1 MDMRNIAVAAL
12 AAVAVTGCMNL
23 ATKPSE
29 ITGSY
34 TSDLRYQQYTC
45 DQLGHE
51 VNSLAR
57 RENQLATAQEQ
68 RRKSG
73 KVQAFWVGYG
83 TGDGIEAA
91 ELANVRGEKEAVRRA
106 MDLKSCGQP
115 SANAP
120 APAYQSQPAP
130 VQSPAAAPAPSSQTN
145 TSSSSN
151 GWRSWGQPTTPAGA
165 PKPLY
170 RCPGPNG
177 TQVVTESAAAGCT
190 VIQP

>member
-1 MDMRNIAVAAL
+1 MRNIAVAAL

-57 RENQLATAQEQ
+57 RENQLVTAQEQ

-73 KVQAFWVGYG
+73 KVQAFWLGYG

-106 MDLKSCGQP
+106 FDMKSCGVQTAAAVLP
-115 SANAP
+115 STTEAGASSGP
-120 APAYQSQPAP
+120 A
-130 VQSPAAAPAPSSQTN
+130 QSPAPSQT
-145 TSSSSN
+145 SGS
-151 GWRSWGQPTTPAGA
+151 GWRSWGQQAPAAGQA
-165 PKPLY
+165 KPLY
-170 RCPGPNG
+170 RCPAANG
-177 TQVVTESAAAGCT
+177 QFIVSETPAAGCM
-190 VIQP
+190 VITQ

>member
-1 MDMRNIAVAAL
+1 MRNIAVAAL

-57 RENQLATAQEQ
+57 RENQLVTAQEQ

-73 KVQAFWVGYG
+73 KVQAFWLGYG

-106 MDLKSCGQP
+106 FDMKSCGVQTAAATP
-115 SANAP
+115 ASAAETANHTSGATP
-120 APAYQSQPAP
+120 AQS
-130 VQSPAAAPAPSSQTN
+130 AAPAQNGGS
-145 TSSSSN
+145 
-151 GWRSWGQPTTPAGA
+151 GWRSWGQQAPASGQA
-165 PKPLY
+165 KPLY
-170 RCPGPNG
+170 RCPAANG
-177 TQVVTESAAAGCT
+177 QLVVSETPAAGCV
-190 VIQP
+190 VITQ

>member
-57 RENQLATAQEQ
+57 RENQLVTAQEQ

-73 KVQAFWVGYG
+73 KVQAFWLGYG

-106 MDLKSCGQP
+106 FDMKSCG
-115 SANAP
+115 
-120 APAYQSQPAP
+120 
-130 VQSPAAAPAPSSQTN
+130 VQTAAAAPSSTPVAGASSSAQAQPTAPSQT
-145 TSSSSN
+145 SGS
-151 GWRSWGQPTTPAGA
+151 GWRSWGQQAPAAGQA
-165 PKPLY
+165 KPLY
-170 RCPGPNG
+170 RCPAANG
-177 TQVVTESAAAGCT
+177 QFIVSETPAAGCM
-190 VIQP
+190 VITQ